1 MTPVNRLGVLALA
14 CVAVLGAA
22 CAREPDGTSAPP
34 DPGTPGLGS
43 SGLGPPALGS
53 PALGSPVVREGV
65 VYTPVGIGPR
75 GCVLY
80 NVRVPGGQ
88 APAALAYRSVEG
100 RFAYGRP
107 ERCVKKADPP

>member
-1 MTPVNRLGVLALA
+1 MTPVNRLAVLALA
-14 CVAVLGAA
+14 CAAALGTA
-22 CAREPDGTSAPP
+22 CASQRGMSGPP
-34 DPGTPGLGS
+34 D
-43 SGLGPPALGS
+43 
-53 PALGSPVVREGV
+53 LGSPVVREGV
-65 VYTPVGIGPR
+65 VYTPVRIGPR

-107 ERCVKKADPP
+107 ERCVKGAEVP

>member
-1 MTPVNRLGVLALA
+1 MTPVNRLGALALA
-14 CVAVLGAA
+14 CAAVLGTA
-22 CAREPDGTSAPP
+22 CASQRDPDGTSAPP
-34 DPGTPGLGS
+34 GLG
-43 SGLGPPALGS
+43 A
-53 PALGSPVVREGV
+53 PVVREGV

-100 RFAYGRP
+100 RFAHGRP
-107 ERCVKKADPP
+107 ERCVKTAGAP

>member
-1 MTPVNRLGVLALA
+1 MTPVNRLGALALA
-14 CVAVLGAA
+14 CAAVLGAA
-22 CAREPDGTSAPP
+22 CASQRDPDGASAPP
-34 DPGTPGLGS
+34 G
-43 SGLGPPALGS
+43 
-53 PALGSPVVREGV
+53 LGSPVVREGV

-88 APAALAYRSVEG
+88 APAALAYRSAEG

-107 ERCVKKADPP
+107 ERCVKTAGVP

>member
-1 MTPVNRLGVLALA
+1 MVTPVNRLGALALA
-14 CVAVLGAA
+14 CAAVLGVVVLGAA
-22 CAREPDGTSAPP
+22 CASQRDPDGASVPP
-34 DPGTPGLGS
+34 GPGSPGLG
-43 SGLGPPALGS
+43 P
-53 PALGSPVVREGV
+53 PVVREGV

-107 ERCVKKADPP
+107 ERCVEKVGAP

>member
-1 MTPVNRLGVLALA
+1 MTPVNRLGALALA
-14 CVAVLGAA
+14 CAAVLGAA
-22 CAREPDGTSAPP
+22 CASQRDPDGTSAPP
-34 DPGTPGLGS
+34 GLGS
-43 SGLGPPALGS
+43 PG
-53 PALGSPVVREGV
+53 LGSPVVREGV

-88 APAALAYRSVEG
+88 AHAALAYRSVEG

-107 ERCVKKADPP
+107 ERCVKTAGAP